1 MATTKDYCRRNQDA
15 AGKNA
20 ILITKTGN
28 RNAKRLVYSNDGLI
42 YYTDDHYKSF
52 ENCIKEAADE
62 NSNFGTGQDAVDQAA
77 A

>member
-15 AGKNA
+15 ECD
-20 ILITKTGN
+20 IDYKTGN

-52 ENCIKEAADE
+52 EKLY
-62 NSNFGTGQDAVDQAA
+62 
-77 A
+77 